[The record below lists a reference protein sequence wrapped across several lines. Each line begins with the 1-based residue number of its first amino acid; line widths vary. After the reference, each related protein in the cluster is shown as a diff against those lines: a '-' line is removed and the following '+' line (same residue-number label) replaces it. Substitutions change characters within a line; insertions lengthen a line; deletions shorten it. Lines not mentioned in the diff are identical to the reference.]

1 MGALRRLRN
10 LWREAALA
18 DEFDDEIAFH
28 LEQRIAANLGRG
40 LTREEAEREAR
51 RHFGSVVRAREG
63 MREARVAGWV
73 PAFGRDMRVAL
84 RALRRQPILA
94 ALAVLTLSLG
104 IGANAAVVALID
116 GTF

>member
-18 DEFDDEIAFH
+18 GEFDDEIAFH
-28 LEQRIAANLGRG
+28 FEQRIAANLSRG

-51 RHFGSVVRAREG
+51 RDFGSVVRAREG

-73 PAFGRDMRVAL
+73 PAFGRDM
-84 RALRRQPILA
+84 
-94 ALAVLTLSLG
+94 LTSSG
-104 IGANAAVVALID
+104 
-116 GTF
+116 